1 MGNNAAKMVRFEL
14 VADAKHSAV
23 EAQVF
28 RFGVFELDLRAR
40 ELRRNGS
47 RVKLQEQPFQVL
59 VLLLEKPGAVVS
71 REEIQKRLWPADT
84 FVDFDH
90 SLNAA
95 IRRLR
100 DALGDSAENPRF
112 VETVARRGYRFLAPV
127 IAPGKNGEIY
137 PVDSGVPAPVIPS
150 RKRLAVFL
158 GIVIVAAVG
167 LVLIGVRLGSFV
179 GRGHSP
185 VSIMQVSQLTA
196 NPVDDRVY
204 AAVISPDGKYL
215 AFSDETGFYLRQ
227 IDSGETH
234 PLPLPQGLM
243 AESLSWFPDSVHMVV
258 SLSGTGEH
266 SSLWLVS
273 AFAGA
278 ARKMNDNGELP
289 AVSPDGSQVAFI
301 VGKPLH
307 GQIWLVRSDG
317 SRPRKLVGGEGD
329 FFGEIAWSPDG
340 SKLAYARG
348 KIRYGY
354 GLSGAIEILD
364 LQGASVT
371 PRAILENLTV
381 PDLDAPL
388 AWTSDGRLLYA
399 LLEPP
404 PHQADS
410 NIWLVALDASGNQVG
425 PPVRLTKEPG
435 RVFNIS
441 ATSDGKRIEFTK
453 GVPEPDVYVAKL
465 ESSGSISEPRRL
477 TLDDRSDVPY
487 EWTPDS
493 KAVIFISDRTGTPS
507 IYRQAI
513 DQAVPEL
520 LVRASN
526 PVESRLSPDGSQLL
540 YVEFPKWGESKM
552 PTPLMRVPLAGG
564 APQTVLTEEWISN
577 HECARPPASVCI
589 YSVVADRKITFFTY
603 DPFKGKGTQVFELQ
617 DEMPPAFNWS
627 LSPDGTT
634 LAISKAK
641 TEQQGRIRLVTIKNR
656 AERWIE
662 IKGGSGIASLD
673 WAADSKSLWVVCED
687 EHNALLNVDLNGRAR
702 EVWRPKKISVGW
714 AIPSRDGRYLALRVN
729 SGSANAWM
737 LERR

>member
-1 MGNNAAKMVRFEL
+1 MGNNTAKVVRFES
-14 VADAKHSAV
+14 VADAKQSTG
-23 EAQVF
+23 EPQVF
-28 RFGVFELDLRAR
+28 RFGVFELDLHAR

-47 RVKLQEQPFQVL
+47 RVKLQEQPFHVL

-71 REEIQKRLWPADT
+71 REELQSRLWPADT

-100 DALGDSAENPRF
+100 DALGDAAENPRF

-127 IAPGKNGEIY
+127 VAPGKNGESH
-137 PVDSGVPAPVIPS
+137 PVDSGVPAPSSPS
-150 RKRLAVFL
+150 RRRYAVLLASA
-158 GIVIVAAVG
+158 IVAAVG

-179 GRGHSP
+179 GRRHP
-185 VSIMQVSQLTA
+185 AVSLMQISQLTA

-234 PLPLPQGLM
+234 PLPVPQGLM

-258 SLSGTGEH
+258 SLSGSGEH

-317 SRPRKLVGGEGD
+317 SQPRKLVGAEGD

-348 KIRYGY
+348 RIRYGY
-354 GLSGAIEILD
+354 GLNGAIEILD
-364 LQGASVT
+364 VQGTNVT
-371 PRAILENLTV
+371 PISILKNLTV

-410 NIWLVALDASGNQVG
+410 SIWSVALDARGNQIG
-425 PPVRLTKEPG
+425 PPERITNEPG
-435 RVFNIS
+435 RVFSIS

-453 GVPEPDVYVAKL
+453 GVPEPDVYVTQI

-487 EWTPDS
+487 DWTPDDKS
-493 KAVIFISDRTGTPS
+493 IIFISDRTGTPS
-507 IYRQAI
+507 IYRQGI
-513 DQAVPEL
+513 DETVPEL
-520 LVRASN
+520 LVRAIN

-552 PTPLMRVPLAGG
+552 PTPLVRVPLAGG

-577 HECARPPASVCI
+577 HQCARPPAGICI
-589 YSVVADRKITFFTY
+589 YSLVKDRKITFFTY
-603 DPFKGKGTQVFELQ
+603 DPFKGKGSQVFELQ

-627 LSPDGTT
+627 LSPDGTM

-641 TEQQGRIRLVTIKNR
+641 TEEPGRIRLVDVKNG

-662 IKGGSGIASLD
+662 IQGGSGIASLD
-673 WAADSKSLWVVCED
+673 WAADSKSLWVVAES
-687 EHNALLNVDLNGRAR
+687 EHNALLNVDLNGHAR

-714 AIPSRDGRYLALRVN
+714 AIPSPDGRHLALRVN

-737 LERR
+737 LERP